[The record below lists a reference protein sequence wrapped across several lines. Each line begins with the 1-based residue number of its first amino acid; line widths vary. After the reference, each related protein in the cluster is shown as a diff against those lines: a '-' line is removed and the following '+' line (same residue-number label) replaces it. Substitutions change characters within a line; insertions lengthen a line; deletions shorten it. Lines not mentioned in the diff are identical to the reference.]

1 MVNNARLI
9 KHLLLPDWL
18 VQLRFKARNRQQI
31 ESAIVSSEKA
41 HDGEIRFAVEASL
54 SLKDLWAGRT
64 ARDRALD
71 VFSQLR
77 MWDTE
82 HNNGVLIYF
91 LLADHDFEIIADR
104 GMNAKVT
111 VSEWQVIAQT
121 MEQHCRNGDLTGA
134 VLVGIEAVTALQMRH
149 FPYTG
154 TTADELS
161 NEPVIVSGR

>member
-1 MVNNARLI
+1 MVNITRLI
-9 KHLLLPDWL
+9 KHLFLPDWR
-18 VQLRFKARNRQQI
+18 VRVRFKPRNMQQI

-54 SLKDLWAGRT
+54 SLKDLWAGCT

-104 GMNAKVT
+104 GMNAKVAP
-111 VSEWQVIAQT
+111 SEWQLIAQT
-121 MEQHCRNGDLTGA
+121 MEQHCRDGDFTGA
-134 VLVGIEAVTALQMRH
+134 VLSGIEAVTQLQMRH
-149 FPYTG
+149 FPLTG

-161 NEPVIVSGR
+161 NEPVIVCGK